1 MRFCA
6 TCRSRDLRGVAISSA
21 RLLVFD
27 LGTSHVAGARF
38 TLRGGVAQLEECGI
52 EFHSADPTPEPPWA
66 QRVAESLDSLIVGR
80 GWTGSCTM
88 VLPSHLTWSKIV
100 TPPPC
105 EADGVLAAVT
115 AAAKEHIPLPLSEV
129 VWCHRILS
137 RTDHEL
143 QIMLVA
149 ARREA
154 VAAVCEMARLRGL
167 AVERI
172 LPTGQA
178 LGGHLAIGTPAR
190 PDTVILADLGART
203 TTLVWSEDTHGRVR
217 ISGVAGNAITHA
229 ISAALEM
236 DYAAA
241 EELKVAVLS
250 GCSQLPADAPPR
262 RAVEQAVVDF
272 VPRMTR
278 EISLAV
284 AAIRRRSPGIAA
296 LSVEILGGNS
306 GLPGL
311 ETELTRTLGL
321 PVRRWVAAADS
332 LSAEAAAAA
341 QRAKGRGLA
350 ALTGVATA
358 CLSGNASDLNLLP
371 AEDAQ
376 AQAAK
381 TDRRSQ
387 VLPTV
392 LLLGAMLPPL
402 GYFGWSARSARE
414 DAAEIEG
421 RLIPVRARQG
431 RIDALHRE
439 RQQVDIDLGGLERAR
454 WARTEWLRLLGQLEE
469 IVGSIEGV
477 WLERL
482 SVDRTALPAVR
493 ADPVR
498 VGQRNVPIA
507 TERGGHDAAG
517 PASETRL
524 RLAGRVV
531 ELNLSELREVAN
543 RVGRVKAL
551 FQQFQLSPLVA
562 RIESERFDPSR
573 EGVLGFEVTLVLQR
587 DVLR

>member
-6 TCRSRDLRGVAISSA
+6 TCRSRDLRGVVISSA

-66 QRVAESLDSLIVGR
+66 QRIAESLDSLIVGR

-115 AAAKEHIPLPLSEV
+115 AAAIEHIPLPLSEV

-154 VAAVCEMARLRGL
+154 VSAVCEMARLRGL

-178 LGGHLAIGTPAR
+178 LGGHLTIGTPAR

-217 ISGVAGNAITHA
+217 MSGAAGNAITHA

-250 GCSQLPADAPPR
+250 GCSRLPADAPPR
-262 RAVEQAVVDF
+262 RAVEQAVADF
-272 VPRMTR
+272 VPRVTR

-311 ETELTRTLGL
+311 ETELTRALGL

-350 ALTGVATA
+350 ALTGVAAA

-421 RLIPVRARQG
+421 RLIPVRAQQG

-493 ADPVR
+493 SDPVR
-498 VGQRNVPIA
+498 VGQRYVPIA

-531 ELNLSELREVAN
+531 ELNLPELREVAN